1 MTEERLDRIEQTLNT
16 LVGGQVR
23 IEGRLARVEGS
34 QEELKDAAK
43 QIAEGHT
50 MLQASMDRGFA
61 DMKAHIDNRIAP
73 IAGAVQRHSAILGN
87 SA

>member
-34 QEELKDAAK
+34 QEELKDAVK

-61 DMKAHIDNRIAP
+61 DIKADIDTRIAP